1 MFDGTYSPEARELLR
16 RNAAMFLAAVNSCS
30 ETEAMNL
37 PLTWQ
42 IFPESPLLR
51 DMPFLEA
58 QILHGSLRK
67 KWSTLLSRNEDGYHV
82 GLCSSRMSPSIT
94 GKPCRDKEHVA
105 SFAYLV
111 VDLDMK
117 DRDTETHPQLP
128 TYDEALSLFAPMGSA
143 WCPTV
148 LVDSGHGY
156 HLYYALEGLQQ
167 AGKWPSI
174 LRARLGLWQHW
185 QPWGSDKTCAQDPA
199 KTLRMPGTQNLKY
212 NPVPCRVM
220 QICKKAYRL
229 EDLIEAFPYK
239 EPIKP
244 EIQHSGF
251 IYKPTLRQK
260 SRVVIAYKWLREQ
273 EPSVQGDYGSDKCL
287 KAAWVGPRYCLD
299 YDIALEMLQKFFN
312 PRCCPEW
319 SETELQHKLDTAYE
333 SAELKGLMGCG
344 MFDYQQQRDYAFTRR
359 NSSIF
364 REIEDAE

>member
-1 MFDGTYSPEARELLR
+1 MFDGSFSPEARELLR

-58 QILHGSLRK
+58 QILHSSLRK
-67 KWSTLLSRNEDGYHV
+67 KWSTLLARNEDGYHV
-82 GLCSSRMSPSIT
+82 GLCASRMSPSIA
-94 GKPCRDKEHVA
+94 GRPCRDKEHVA

-128 TYDEALSLFAPMGSA
+128 TYDEALTLFAPMGSE

-167 AGKWPSI
+167 AGKWPQI

-185 QPWGSDKTCAQDPA
+185 RGWGSDKTCAQDPA

-212 NPVPCRVM
+212 FPVPCRVM
-220 QICKKAYRL
+220 QICRKSYRL

-251 IYKPTLRQK
+251 IYKPTHTNQFRIEK
-260 SRVVIAYKWLREQ
+260 AYLWLLEQ
-273 EPSVQGDYGSDKCL
+273 EPAVQGSYGSDACL
-287 KAAWVGPRYCLD
+287 KAAWVGPRFCLD
-299 YDIALEMLQKFFN
+299 FDLALELMMKYYN
-312 PRCCPEW
+312 PECAPEW
-319 SETELQHKLDTAYE
+319 SESEMRHKLAAAYE
-333 SAELKGLMGCG
+333 SALQLGLYGCG
-344 MFDYQQQRDYAFTRR
+344 MPDFKKQSDLAFLTA
-359 NSSIF
+359 NTDMF
-364 REIEDAE
+364 GVEDAE